1 MGGAQ
6 GAQGELVAEGEDGGR
21 ALRTG
26 EQLRGTERTGVRVIG
41 GALHDRHL
49 RPGDAGLRGGGR
61 RAREALPDHLMAD
74 GALAGR
80 VRPAMAAV
88 GAQRHRQH
96 GEPAVTEPDQV
107 PDSGA
112 GAARVVDAHQSGSPG
127 STGWS
132 TTTIATPSRPTTR
145 RHRGADGAL
154 DGWPVSSRSSP
165 PQRR

>member
-61 RAREALPDHLMAD
+61 RARGPLPDHLIAD

-107 PDSGA
+107 TDSGA
-112 GAARVVDAHQSGSPG
+112 GAARVVDAHQRHARQYRLVQHHHRYTLEAYNPP
-127 STGWS
+127 
-132 TTTIATPSRPTTR
+132 ASRR
-145 RHRGADGAL
+145 RRGR
-154 DGWPVSSRSSP
+154 P
-165 PQRR
+165 